1 MPGIIHRA
9 EYYIFAIIILFTAC
23 EPQEVRESRDA
34 LEQSQRQLNSIFR
47 TFYDNLERESNV
59 TQENISDFYDEY
71 ITKIENHRI
80 NLQDASIAER
90 HRDLRSK
97 QDSILTLS
105 TKFFNARKSVT
116 DYAFSVWT
124 DAYFIFDTLND
135 IDREIESSNPDIDRI
150 MRLIRS
156 TTSYAQR
163 LQINANREDNMTY
176 RYETVSDL
184 YERLKSTSYNYN
196 SKLSQYNIQDTLV
209 FHEGLSN
216 SMKRLTEIKE
226 DVNPDSTINQIEER
240 LQAMLIQIQ
249 G

>member
-1 MPGIIHRA
+1 MPGIIYRA

-34 LEQSQRQLNSIFR
+34 LEQSQRQLDSIFR
-47 TFYDNLERESNV
+47 TFYDNLEQESNV
-59 TQENISDFYDEY
+59 TQANISDFYDEY
-71 ITKIENHRI
+71 TTKIENHRT

-105 TKFFNARKSVT
+105 TKFFNARKSVM
-116 DYAFSVWT
+116 DYAFSVSK
-124 DAYFIFDTLND
+124 DAYLIFDTLND
-135 IDREIESSNPDIDRI
+135 IDRETERSNPDRDRI
-150 MRLIRS
+150 LRLIRT

-163 LQINANREDNMTY
+163 LQRNANREDNMPY
-176 RYETVSDL
+176 RYENVRDI
-184 YERLKSTSYNYN
+184 YERLKRISYNYN

-209 FHEGLSN
+209 FHTGLSN

-240 LQAMLIQIQ
+240 LQAMLEEL
-249 G
+249 